1 MLLVVAQL
9 NDQSLVLI
17 QKTSGLNSQVVALG
31 TLIIIWWLNKATQK
45 FDLYR
50 HLLDCNIGQSGPY
63 DFKSEN
69 GRVLLFVTSVLPDDG
84 PTKSCHTLSKA
95 HSKTTQI
102 MFIY

>member
-9 NDQSLVLI
+9 NNQSLVLT
-17 QKTSGLNSQVVALG
+17 QKPVVSIVVALG

-95 HSKTTQI
+95 HAKTTQI